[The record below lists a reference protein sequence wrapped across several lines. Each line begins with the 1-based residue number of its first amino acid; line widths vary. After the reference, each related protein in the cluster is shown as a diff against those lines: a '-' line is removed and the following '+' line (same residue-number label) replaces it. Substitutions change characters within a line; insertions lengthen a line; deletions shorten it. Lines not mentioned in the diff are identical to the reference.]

1 MGIMTALVMNYTVNP
16 LWDGIKR
23 FGKGVY
29 RFMEM
34 AQYARAAA
42 VLAQQGHHELA
53 KHCMMEYNKIKASK

>member
-16 LWDGIKR
+16 LWAGIKR

-34 AQYARAAA
+34 AQYARAAT
-42 VLAQQGHHELA
+42 VLAQLGHHDLA
-53 KHCMMEYNKIKASK
+53 KSCMMEYKKIKASK

>member
-16 LWDGIKR
+16 LWAGIKS
-23 FGKGVY
+23 FGKGFY

-42 VLAQQGHHELA
+42 VLAQQGRHDLA
-53 KHCMMEYNKIKASK
+53 KQCMMEYNKIKASK